1 MPKMEGWGDYES
13 FSDYTVLYDQGIFFP
28 LVAVKL
34 IQANLVTYYVNANL
48 SLAEPNQASR
58 SPTGY

>member
-48 SLAEPNQASR
+48 SLA
-58 SPTGY
+58 